1 MQNNMK
7 VILASASPRRKDLL
21 RLIFNDFTVAPA
33 DIDENIAMSDN
44 NVEKIPEKL
53 ACLKARYIEQKNP
66 GCLVIGCDTGV
77 IVDDV
82 ILGKPKDK
90 KDCKR
95 MIKLLKGRKHK
106 VITGCCLRL
115 NEKEYGFSD
124 TTLVEF
130 YDITDEDLE
139 KYLSTK
145 EKRSSVKYQWQ
156 DKAGGYG
163 IQGAA
168 GLFVKGI
175 EGDYNNVVGMPV
187 ALLNREIKRFLK
199 E

>member
-1 MQNNMK
+1 MQNDIN
-7 VILASASPRRKDLL
+7 VILASASPRRYDLL
-21 RLIFNDFTVAPA
+21 QLIFEDFYIAPA
-33 DIDENIAMSDN
+33 DIDENIDVSE
-44 NVEKIPEKL
+44 NVENVPEKL
-53 ACLKARYIEQKNP
+53 ACLKARDIEKKNP
-66 GCLVIGCDTGV
+66 ECLVIGCDTSV
-77 IVDDV
+77 IVDNV

-90 KDCKR
+90 KDCRR
-95 MIKLLKGRKHK
+95 MIKLLSGRKHK

-115 NEKEYGFSD
+115 NGKEHSFSD

-130 YDITDEDLE
+130 YDITDEELE
-139 KYLSTK
+139 NYLSAK
-145 EKRSSVKYQWQ
+145 ENRSSVKYQWQ

-187 ALLNREIKRFLK
+187 ALLNREIKKFLTL
-199 E
+199 